1 MEYLL
6 KDLILDCKEGSKTA
20 KEEVLERL
28 RPLIMASIKK
38 YYYGSQPYEDLLQ
51 DGYMKTLAEIEH
63 FDEERGV
70 PFLGFIKQQLRYFYM
85 DKGRKSTIDISLN
98 NLIVEGDG
106 TTEFMDMLPD
116 DGPAIEDEL
125 IRKEEFHA
133 LGQALKV
140 LTEKQ
145 KRVLVLHYGHGM
157 SFIKIAGK
165 LDVHYQTVIKTRD
178 AAFRR
183 IKVHLSF

>member
-38 YYYGSQPYEDLLQ
+38 YYYGSEPYEDLLQ
-51 DGYMKTLAEIEH
+51 DGYMKTLAEIER
-63 FDEERGV
+63 FDEVRGV

-85 DKGRKSTIDISLN
+85 DKGRKSTIEISLN
-98 NLIVEGDG
+98 NLILEGDG
-106 TTEFMDMLPD
+106 TTEFIDMIPD
-116 DGPAIEDEL
+116 DGPAIEDL
-125 IRKEEFHA
+125 LMKEETDYA
-133 LGQALKV
+133 LGQALES

-145 KRVLVLHYGHGM
+145 RRVLMLHYGHGM
-157 SFIKIAGK
+157 SFVKIAGK

-178 AAFRR
+178 VAFRR

>member
-6 KDLILDCKEGSKTA
+6 KDLILACKEGNKTA
-20 KEEVLERL
+20 KQEVLERL
-28 RPLIMASIKK
+28 RPLIAASIKK
-38 YYYGSQPYEDLLQ
+38 YYFGSEAYEDLLQ
-51 DGYMKTLAEIEH
+51 DGYMKTLAEIER

-70 PFLGFIKQQLRYFYM
+70 PFLGFIKHQLRYFYM

-98 NLIVEGDG
+98 NLILEGEG
-106 TTEFMDMLPD
+106 ATEFIDMIPD
-116 DGPAIEDEL
+116 DGLVVEDVL
-125 IRKEEFHA
+125 IRKEEHYA
-133 LGQALKV
+133 LGQALEA

-145 KRVLVLHYGHGM
+145 RRVLMLHYGHGM

-165 LDVHYQTVIKTRD
+165 LDVHYQTVIKTKD

-183 IKVHLSF
+183 IKVYLSF